1 MGYGWGNKDRVAI
14 IQRNV
19 SCHTVYII
27 QSSVYHFGYE

>member
-1 MGYGWGNKDRVAI
+1 MGYGRGDKDKVAI

-27 QSSVYHFGYE
+27 DSSF